1 MFDRI
6 LIPVDLAEPEFARSA
21 LAAVKAFVAGGAHVR
36 LVTVRHLMPQM
47 MTDYLPSDFDNQSTK
62 ESMDGLEMMAKEFG
76 LPADRTSQVVR
87 LGGVYHEVLDE
98 AAAFKADLIVIG
110 SHRPSM
116 ATYLLGS
123 NASNIVRHAT
133 CSVLVIR

>member
-6 LIPVDLAEPEFARSA
+6 LIPVDLAEPSFARSA
-21 LAAVKAFVAGGAHVR
+21 LAAVKGFVAEGAHVR

-47 MTDYLPSDFDNQSTK
+47 MTDYLPSDFDTASTK
-62 ESMDGLEMMAKEFG
+62 ESIEGLEAMAKEFG
-76 LPADRTSQVVR
+76 LPADKTSQVVR

-98 AAAFKADLIVIG
+98 AASFKADLIVIG